1 MPLPIPHRS
10 VPRAAAAA
18 CMAVLLVLA
27 GGCRPEAASNADEEK
42 SSATPIAR
50 TFGEEVD
57 RSATLAVADLRDRA
71 TARDGQ
77 PVTVRGPIR
86 EVCQKKGCWLALGAT
101 DDRPVRV
108 LVPRTENG
116 YGFTVPTDA
125 SGEAIV
131 HGTLRVAH
139 LDGSTRDHYA
149 DDGATRPDSV
159 ELQIAARGIALMQTG
174 Q

>member
-1 MPLPIPHRS
+1 
-10 VPRAAAAA
+10 
-18 CMAVLLVLA
+18 MAVLLVFA
-27 GGCRPEAASNADEEK
+27 GGCQPEAGSDADEEN
-42 SSATPIAR
+42 SSAVPIAQ

-57 RSATLAVADLRDRA
+57 RSAALAVPALRDRA

-86 EVCQKKGCWLALGAT
+86 EVCQRKGCWLALGA
-101 DDRPVRV
+101 DGDRPVRV
-108 LVPRTENG
+108 LVPRTDDG

-131 HGTLRVAH
+131 HGTLRVAS
-139 LDGSTRDHYA
+139 LDRSTRDHYA
-149 DDGATRPDSV
+149 EDGASRPDSV

>member
-1 MPLPIPHRS
+1 
-10 VPRAAAAA
+10 
-18 CMAVLLVLA
+18 MAVLLVFA
-27 GGCRPEAASNADEEK
+27 GGCQPEAASDADEQEP
-42 SSATPIAR
+42 SAAPITQA
-50 TFGEEVD
+50 FGEEVD
-57 RSATLAVADLRDRA
+57 RSAALAVPALRDRA

-86 EVCQKKGCWLALGAT
+86 EVCQRKGCWLALGA
-101 DDRPVRV
+101 DGDRPVRV
-108 LVPRTENG
+108 LVPRTDDG

-131 HGTLRVAH
+131 HGTLRVAS
-139 LDGSTRDHYA
+139 LDRSTRDHYA
-149 DDGATRPDSV
+149 DDGASRPDSV